1 MSNEPEASEPGANE
15 PGASETGASETGAS
29 ETGASET
36 GASQP
41 EASERNAP
49 ATYGFELPL
58 LLFGGF
64 RSIIDELHAEL
75 ARRGHPDLR
84 PAHGFALQA
93 IGVRGA
99 TATEAGRRLGI
110 SKQAAGKTIERLEAL
125 GYVQKAGDE
134 QDRRRKLVR
143 ITARG
148 LDALALSA
156 MIFDDIRSR
165 WGGALG
171 PARLSAL
178 ESDLRTMVPGE
189 TFRLDVPG
197 WFGG

>member
-1 MSNEPEASEPGANE
+1 VSN
-15 PGASETGASETGAS
+15 
-29 ETGASET
+29 
-36 GASQP
+36 QP
-41 EASERNAP
+41 DVP
-49 ATYGFELPL
+49 VTYGFELPL

-75 ARRGHPDLR
+75 ARRGHPDMR

-93 IGVRGA
+93 IGMRGA

-125 GYVQKAGDE
+125 GYVQRAGDD

-148 LDALALSA
+148 LDALGQSA
-156 MIFDDIRSR
+156 MIFEDIRSR
-165 WGGALG
+165 WAGVLG

-178 ESDLRTMVPGE
+178 ESDLRTVAPGE
-189 TFRLDVPG
+189 AFRLDVPG
-197 WFGG
+197 WFGA